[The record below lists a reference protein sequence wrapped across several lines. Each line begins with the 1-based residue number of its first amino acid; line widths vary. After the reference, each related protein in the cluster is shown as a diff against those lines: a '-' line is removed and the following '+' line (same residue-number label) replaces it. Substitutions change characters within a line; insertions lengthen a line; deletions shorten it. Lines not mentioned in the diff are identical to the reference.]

1 MLGQTVQL
9 QAIFYTSDKKNKG
22 KLPCPR
28 MSTLENT
35 SGKISTLTKTREIQL
50 SLKE

>member
-1 MLGQTVQL
+1 MPPKSKNK
-9 QAIFYTSDKKNKG
+9 IKKKG

-35 SGKISTLTKTREIQL
+35 SGKIVNLDNKGKTSIA
-50 SLKE
+50 KNYFTTD